1 KASDTTTAAFAQEN
15 IAKYEKSLWM
25 LSSALQNTCKM

>member
-1 KASDTTTAAFAQEN
+1 FAQEN

-25 LSSALQNTCKM
+25 IGATLQGACKM